1 VEEHTEPFID
11 NIRSVTISPK
21 TADQIQHGQEI
32 GHVEPKRGTV
42 RKPSSSKVTAVAV
55 NEDAWAVARR
65 RAEEIATDA
74 LGYSNTTTIPK
85 GAQKKIQSLTN
96 SLIVV
101 QDDGG
106 VMVYNNTEQVRE
118 VKRQARRAKKSQD

>member
-1 VEEHTEPFID
+1 MEEHKEPFID

-42 RKPSSSKVTAVAV
+42 NKPSSSEVTAATV
-55 NEDAWAVARR
+55 NEDVWAVARR
-65 RAEEIATDA
+65 RAEEIAIET
-74 LGYSNTTTIPK
+74 LGYSNTTIPED
-85 GAQKKIQSLTN
+85 AQGKIQSLAN
-96 SLIVV
+96 SLIVIE
-101 QDDGG
+101 DDVT
-106 VMVYNNTEQVRE
+106 VMVYNNTEKARE